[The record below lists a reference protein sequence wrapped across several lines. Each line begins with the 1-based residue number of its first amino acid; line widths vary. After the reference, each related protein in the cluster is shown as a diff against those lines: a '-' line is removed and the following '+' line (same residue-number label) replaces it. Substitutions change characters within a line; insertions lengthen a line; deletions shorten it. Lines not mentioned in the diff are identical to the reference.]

1 MGKKKLVY
9 GIDDRPPLPILIL
22 AGAQHVLTLFGATT
36 LVPLVLGPAMGMST
50 QQIGVFI
57 GCVYFGMGIATL
69 VQTHP
74 KLGSGLPIV
83 QGSSF
88 SFIPPIMTIIG
99 AYKSMGP
106 DVVMQYVG
114 GSLVVGGLALSALG
128 YGRLIGRIRKI
139 ITPVVIGPTIMAIGF
154 SLAPTAIQFNAAN
167 FWPVSLLVVIM
178 VFFFSLVS
186 KNKYFNIFAVLGSI
200 VIAYLLCLALS
211 VAGVFAPG
219 HAAYINLQSVY
230 DAPWFRYNL
239 FMPWGVPK
247 FSGLA
252 LGAIAAGFFC
262 VMIESIGDYHNCSY
276 AAGINDPSI
285 PQINRGIGAEG
296 MCCALSGLLGSV
308 GTTSYTENIGLIG
321 LTGVASRHV
330 VRSGAVILILL
341 SLIGKLGA
349 LIATMPTPVI
359 GGAYITLFGT
369 IGALGIQNLM
379 RADMGSQ
386 RNVLIVGFA
395 FLMAMGLPGWVEPNQ
410 ALFTGALG
418 TTVGGMIWA
427 VLKTPMAVAGILA
440 AICDNLV
447 PGTTVERG
455 IAGGV
460 EEAQENVKK
469 PRA

>member
-1 MGKKKLVY
+1 MAKKELVY
-9 GIDDRPPLPILIL
+9 GINDCPPTPILIL

-36 LVPLVLGPAMGMST
+36 LVPLICGPAMGMT
-50 QQIGVFI
+50 TEQIGAFI
-57 GCVYFGMGIATL
+57 GCVYFAMGIATL
-69 VQTHP
+69 IQTHP

-99 AYKSMGP
+99 AYKAMGP

-114 GSLVVGGLALSALG
+114 GSLIVGGLVLSLLG
-128 YGRLIGRIRKI
+128 YSKLIGRIRKI

-154 SLAPTAIQFNAAN
+154 TLAPTAIQFNAAN
-167 FWPVSLLVVIM
+167 YWPVSLMVVAR

-200 VIAYLLCLALS
+200 SIAYLLCLTLS
-211 VAGVFAPG
+211 VTGVFAVG
-219 HAAYINLQSVY
+219 HPAYINLQGVI
-230 DAPWFRYNL
+230 DAPWLRYNL
-239 FMPWGVPK
+239 VMPWGAPK

-252 LGAIAAGFFC
+252 IGAIAAGFFC

-276 AAGINDPSI
+276 AAGIEDPT
-285 PQINRGIGAEG
+285 PDQINRGIGAEG
-296 MCCALSGLLGSV
+296 ACCMISGVLGSV

-330 VRSGAVILILL
+330 VRAGAVILIIL

-349 LIATMPTPVI
+349 LIATMPSPII

-395 FLMAMGLPGWVEPNQ
+395 FLMALGLPGWVEPNQ
-410 ALFTGALG
+410 AMFTNAFGG
-418 TTVGGMIWA
+418 TFGGMLWA
-427 VLKTPMAVAGILA
+427 VMKTPMAVAGILSA
-440 AICDNLV
+440 LCDSLI
-447 PGTTVERG
+447 PGTPEERG
-455 IAGGV
+455 IKA
-460 EEAQENVKK
+460 
-469 PRA
+469 